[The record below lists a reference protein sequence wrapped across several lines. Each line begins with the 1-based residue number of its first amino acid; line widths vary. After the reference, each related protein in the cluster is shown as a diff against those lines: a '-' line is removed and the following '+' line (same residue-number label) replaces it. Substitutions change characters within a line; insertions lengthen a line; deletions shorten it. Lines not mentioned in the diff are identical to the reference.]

1 MLISQE
7 IRKKAPEMDSL
18 RLGAGWLEEDLEKKQ
33 ILIAS
38 TFGDSHPGSVH
49 LDQLVNSVLKGISG
63 EGGKGARYFT
73 TDMCDGQSQ
82 GHDGINYSL
91 ASREFIAHMIEI
103 QAMATPFDGHVFI
116 SSCDKAVP
124 GHLKALARLDRPAI
138 FVSGGVM
145 EAGPNNLT
153 LEQIGSYSAMR
164 ERGEL
169 SEEDFHYYKKNACP
183 SCGACSFIGTAS
195 TMQIL
200 AEALGLA
207 LPGSALI
214 PATSEYLIQ
223 MAREAGKR
231 SLQLVDENL
240 KPSDIL
246 TQKSFENAIM
256 VHAAIAGSTNAL
268 LHLPAIAYEL
278 GIHLDLDLF
287 DKIHRKIPYLLNA
300 KPSGKYPAEYFWY
313 AGGVP
318 RIMEEI
324 KDFLNLDVLTITGKT
339 LRENLE
345 QLLASNFYDN
355 CDVELKAR
363 NLTREDIIKSI
374 DHPIS
379 KEGAI
384 AILKGNLAPDGAV
397 IKHSAVDPAMFE
409 VILRARV
416 FNSEE
421 AAYHAVINHQI
432 QPGDAVFIRYEG
444 PKGSGMPEM
453 FYTTEAIA
461 TDSLLVAT
469 TALITDGRFSGAT
482 RGPAIGHVSP
492 EASEGGPI
500 AFVEENDLIEIDIP
514 KRRLNIIGA
523 GGQKLTSEE
532 VDLLLEER
540 KKQWIQPEPKYK
552 KGVLGLYTKLASSA
566 SSGGFMKI

>member
-1 MLISQE
+1 
-7 IRKKAPEMDSL
+7 
-18 RLGAGWLEEDLEKKQ
+18 
-33 ILIAS
+33 
-38 TFGDSHPGSVH
+38 
-49 LDQLVNSVLKGISG
+49 
-63 EGGKGARYFT
+63 
-73 TDMCDGQSQ
+73 
-82 GHDGINYSL
+82 
-91 ASREFIAHMIEI
+91 MIEI

-116 SSCDKAVP
+116 ASCDKAVP
-124 GHLKALARLDRPAI
+124 GHLKALARLDRPAV
-138 FVSGGVM
+138 FVGGGVM
-145 EAGPNNLT
+145 EAGPNHLT

-164 ERGEL
+164 ERNEI
-169 SEEDFHYYKKNACP
+169 SDEEFHYYKKNACP

-214 PATSEYLIQ
+214 PATSPYLIQ
-223 MAREAGKR
+223 MAQEAGKR
-231 SLQLVDENL
+231 SIQLVDENL

-246 TQKSFENAIM
+246 TQKAFENAIM
-256 VHAAIAGSTNAL
+256 VHAAIAGSSNAL

-278 GIHLDLDLF
+278 DIDLDLALF
-287 DKIHRKIPYLLNA
+287 DEIHRRIPYLLNA

-324 KDFLNLDVLTITGKT
+324 KEYLHLDALTITGKT
-339 LRENLE
+339 LGDNLE
-345 QLLASNFYDN
+345 QLRLSDFYDN
-355 CDVELKAR
+355 CDAKLKAH

-379 KEGAI
+379 REGAI

-409 VILRARV
+409 VILKARV
-416 FNSEE
+416 YNSEE
-421 AAYHAVINHQI
+421 AAYHAVINHHI

-461 TDSLLVAT
+461 TDSRLVAT

-500 AFVEENDLIEIDIP
+500 ALVEEDDLIEIDIP
-514 KRRLNIIGA
+514 NRRLNIIGA
-523 GGQKLTSEE
+523 GGQRMSSSEVE
-532 VDLLLEER
+532 QLLIERR
-540 KKQWIQPEPKYK
+540 KKWIQPEPKYR

-566 SSGGFMKI
+566 ASGGYMKI

>member
-1 MLISQE
+1 MWISQE

-33 ILIAS
+33 IMIAS
-38 TFGDSHPGSVH
+38 TFGDSHPGSAH
-49 LDQLVNSVLKGISG
+49 LDTLVQSALQGISDH
-63 EGGKGARYFT
+63 GGKGARYFT
-73 TDMCDGQSQ
+73 TDMCDGQAQ

-103 QAMATPFDGHVFI
+103 QGMATPFDGHVYI

-124 GHLKALARLDRPAI
+124 AHLIALARLNQPSI

-145 EAGPNNLT
+145 EAGPNQLT

-164 ERGEL
+164 ERNEI
-169 SEEDFHYYKKNACP
+169 SENEFQYYKKNACP
-183 SCGACSFIGTAS
+183 TCGACSFIGTAS

-200 AEALGLA
+200 AEALGMS

-214 PATSEYLIQ
+214 PTTTEYLTQ
-223 MAREAGKR
+223 MAYEAGRR
-231 SLQLVDENL
+231 SLQIVDEKL
-240 KPSDIL
+240 KPSTIL
-246 TQKSFENAIM
+246 TQKAFENAIM

-268 LHLPAIAYEL
+268 LHLPAVANE
-278 GIHLDLDLF
+278 LDLTLDIELF
-287 DKIHRKIPYLLNA
+287 DKIHRQIPYLLNA
-300 KPSGKYPAEYFWY
+300 KPSGQYPAEYFWY

-318 RIMEEI
+318 RIMEEL
-324 KDFLNLDVLTITGKT
+324 KGFLHLDVMTITGKT

-345 QLLASNFYDN
+345 QIRTSNFYEV
-355 CDVELKAR
+355 CESKLEACGLK
-363 NLTREDIIKSI
+363 REDIIKSI
-374 DHPIS
+374 DQPLS

-409 VILRARV
+409 AVLKARV
-416 FNSEE
+416 FNCEE
-421 AAYHAVINHQI
+421 EAYHAVINHKI

-461 TDSLLVAT
+461 TDPLLVAT

-500 AFVEENDLIEIDIP
+500 ALVEEGDLIEINIP
-514 KRRLNIIGA
+514 MRTINIIGVC
-523 GGQKLTSEE
+523 GHRMTVEE
-532 VDLLLEER
+532 VIYILKAR
-540 KKQWIQPEPKYK
+540 KEKWLKPEAKYK
-552 KGVLGLYTKLASSA
+552 KGILGLYTKLASSA
-566 SSGGFMKI
+566 ATGGYMKF

>member
-1 MLISQE
+1 
-7 IRKKAPEMDSL
+7 
-18 RLGAGWLEEDLEKKQ
+18 
-33 ILIAS
+33 
-38 TFGDSHPGSVH
+38 
-49 LDQLVNSVLKGISG
+49 
-63 EGGKGARYFT
+63 
-73 TDMCDGQSQ
+73 
-82 GHDGINYSL
+82 
-91 ASREFIAHMIEI
+91 
-103 QAMATPFDGHVFI
+103 
-116 SSCDKAVP
+116 
-124 GHLKALARLDRPAI
+124 
-138 FVSGGVM
+138 
-145 EAGPNNLT
+145 
-153 LEQIGSYSAMR
+153 
-164 ERGEL
+164 
-169 SEEDFHYYKKNACP
+169 
-183 SCGACSFIGTAS
+183 
-195 TMQIL
+195 
-200 AEALGLA
+200 
-207 LPGSALI
+207 
-214 PATSEYLIQ
+214 
-223 MAREAGKR
+223 
-231 SLQLVDENL
+231 
-240 KPSDIL
+240 
-246 TQKSFENAIM
+246 
-256 VHAAIAGSTNAL
+256 
-268 LHLPAIAYEL
+268 
-278 GIHLDLDLF
+278 
-287 DKIHRKIPYLLNA
+287 YLLNA

-324 KDFLNLDVLTITGKT
+324 KDFLHLDVLTITGKT

-355 CDVELKAR
+355 CDVELKAH

>member
-18 RLGAGWLEEDLEKKQ
+18 RLGAGWSEEDLDKKQ
-33 ILIAS
+33 IMVAS
-38 TFGDSHPGSVH
+38 TFGDSHPGSFH
-49 LDQLVNSVLKGISG
+49 LDQLVHSALQGIASA
-63 EGGKGARYFT
+63 GGKGARYFT

-116 SSCDKAVP
+116 ASCDKAVP
-124 GHLKALARLDRPAI
+124 GHLKAMARLDRPAV
-138 FVSGGVM
+138 FVGGGVM
-145 EAGPNNLT
+145 AAGPNHLT

-164 ERGEL
+164 ERGEIT
-169 SEEDFHYYKKNACP
+169 EEEFHYYKKNACP

-214 PATSEYLIQ
+214 PASSEHLLN
-223 MAREAGKR
+223 MAQEAGKR
-231 SLQLVDENL
+231 VVQLVDEDL

-246 TQKSFENAIM
+246 TQKAFENAIM
-256 VHAAIAGSTNAL
+256 VHAAIAGSSNAL

-278 GIHLDLDLF
+278 GISLDLALF
-287 DKIHRKIPYLLNA
+287 DKIHRSIPYLLNA

-324 KDFLNLDVLTITGKT
+324 KEYLHLDAITITGKT
-339 LRENLE
+339 LGENLD
-345 QLLASNFYDN
+345 QLRAENFYDL
-355 CDVELKAR
+355 CEAKLKER
-363 NLTREDIIKSI
+363 GLLREDIIKSKEQ
-374 DHPIS
+374 PIRR
-379 KEGAI
+379 EGAI
-384 AILKGNLAPDGAV
+384 AILTGNLAPDGAV

-409 VILRARV
+409 VVLRARV
-416 FNSEE
+416 YNSEE
-421 AAYHAVINHQI
+421 AAYHAVISNQI
-432 QPGDAVFIRYEG
+432 EPGDAVFIRYEG

-461 TDSLLVAT
+461 TDSRLVAT

-500 AFVEENDLIEIDIP
+500 ALVEEGDFIEINIP

-523 GGQKLTSEE
+523 LGQKMTPEE
-532 VDLLLEER
+532 VEALLTER
-540 KKQWIQPEPKYK
+540 RKQWVQPEPKYT
-552 KGVLGLYTKLASSA
+552 KGALGLYTKLASSA
-566 SSGGFMKI
+566 ASGGYMKL